1 MKRQERRG
9 GRSWCWSCC
18 NTKKKKRKEKKKD
31 SDRGDIERWCPFL
44 SACRLFFFVL
54 FFYIILSVTVRPDQ
68 GVLCAIESFRLFP
81 TALPVFF
88 IHLSAVIQVSKC
100 NFFLRASIAKILV
113 WGIPIDWHR
122 FPKLICE
129 NGKAAGGSI
138 RAIETIDSIKG
149 LEEMKNREILWAEKG
164 GRTCGEEEDT
174 THRCL
179 LVLWIKMISNT
190 SFLLSRSRKKALT
203 PSRVLH
209 LARGFPPDRF
219 ISPPILFLFFFF
231 SRLPRKNIRE
241 EEEETCFFFSPL
253 LASGRKT
260 FIARITGSRPNRI
273 ASSWW
278 KKNLWPFSLPGY

>member
-44 SACRLFFFVL
+44 SACRLFFLSFSFIL
-54 FFYIILSVTVRPDQ
+54 FYPW
-68 GVLCAIESFRLFP
+68 LCALIRESFAQLNHSVCFQQRFP
-81 TALPVFF
+81 FSTWAPLYRWANVIFF
-88 IHLSAVIQVSKC
+88 C
-100 NFFLRASIAKILV
+100 ASIAKILV

-164 GRTCGEEEDT
+164 GKD
-174 THRCL
+174 
-179 LVLWIKMISNT
+179 LWWRRRHHT
-190 SFLLSRSRKKALT
+190 
-203 PSRVLH
+203 
-209 LARGFPPDRF
+209 
-219 ISPPILFLFFFF
+219 
-231 SRLPRKNIRE
+231 
-241 EEEETCFFFSPL
+241 
-253 LASGRKT
+253 
-260 FIARITGSRPNRI
+260 
-273 ASSWW
+273 
-278 KKNLWPFSLPGY
+278 SLPIGPMNKDDIKHIVPSF

>member
-44 SACRLFFFVL
+44 SACRLFFLSFSFIL
-54 FFYIILSVTVRPDQ
+54 FYPW
-68 GVLCAIESFRLFP
+68 LCALIRESFAQLNHSVCFQQRFP
-81 TALPVFF
+81 FSTWAPLYRWANVIFF
-88 IHLSAVIQVSKC
+88 C
-100 NFFLRASIAKILV
+100 ASIAKILV

-241 EEEETCFFFSPL
+241 EEETCFFFSPL